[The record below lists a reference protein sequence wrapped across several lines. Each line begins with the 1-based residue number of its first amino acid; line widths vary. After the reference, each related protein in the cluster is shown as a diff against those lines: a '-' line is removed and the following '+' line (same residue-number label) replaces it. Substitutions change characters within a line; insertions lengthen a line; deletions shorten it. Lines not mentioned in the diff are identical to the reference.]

1 MTIFSLQI
9 QSTYMFMR
17 WSNNT
22 VYYTDVF
29 QISIFVFGQNKKL
42 VWTIYYSKDFL
53 SETLLSKNN
62 QGTRSIPSD
71 FFGEKGTRLIKSDFF
86 GEKEGFQQQL
96 FHVDYPL
103 PLSCSLM
110 IKQKHVKITQWN
122 TDDKMFLFGE
132 PWTSCKT
139 RWQKYLIIN
148 WPLDTCS
155 LILPA
160 SLQTLLMPV
169 SSGKTFLAC
178 GRKQL
183 SSSMLNHVRDIQ
195 EVFIKKSS
203 FK

>member
-122 TDDKMFLFGE
+122 TMTKCFFSANLEHPVKLGDRNIWLSIDLLIRALSYFRLHSKLF
-132 PWTSCKT
+132 
-139 RWQKYLIIN
+139 
-148 WPLDTCS
+148 
-155 LILPA
+155 
-160 SLQTLLMPV
+160 
-169 SSGKTFLAC
+169 
-178 GRKQL
+178 
-183 SSSMLNHVRDIQ
+183 
-195 EVFIKKSS
+195 
-203 FK
+203 